1 VLLKDEMEYKTK
13 KELEEKYRLLKYQDK
28 PETDYGRGSDP
39 HFRVLSKLYSL
50 LPEWLSIL
58 RDHFRKVYD
67 PGKTMPRDKKVRNNG
82 YYYLSHFDG
91 YSA

>member
-1 VLLKDEMEYKTK
+1 MEYKAK
-13 KELEEKYRLLKYQDK
+13 KGLEEKYRLLKYQDK
-28 PETDYGRGSDP
+28 AEMDYGRGFDP

-67 PGKTMPRDKKVRNNG
+67 SRKPEPMDKKAGNK
-82 YYYLSHFDG
+82 YYY
-91 YSA
+91 